1 MVVTGLAVAA
11 AAWGVL
17 MGLSP
22 MLQIRQM
29 LRRRSSRDV
38 SIGYFGV
45 LMVGFVLWMSYGIAA
60 HNLALI
66 VPQHH
71 RPAHRGGHHL
81 GRRPPEPQDRHRT
94 VAPARGA
101 GRSAASGRA
110 GGTRPSRARR

>member
-22 MLQIRQM
+22 VLQIRQM

-38 SIGYFGV
+38 SVGYFV
-45 LMVGFVLWMSYGIAA
+45 ILAIGFLLWIGYGIAA

-66 VPQHH
+66 VPN
-71 RPAHRGGHHL
+71 AIALLIG
-81 GRRPPEPQDRHRT
+81 
-94 VAPARGA
+94 
-101 GRSAASGRA
+101 
-110 GGTRPSRARR
+110 GGTIAVAVQLSRKTGTER

>member
-22 MLQIRQM
+22 VLQIRQM

-38 SIGYFGV
+38 SISYFGV
-45 LMVGFVLWMSYGIAA
+45 LMVGFVLWLSYGIAA

-66 VPQHH
+66 VPNVI
-71 RPAHRGGHHL
+71 ALFIGAS
-81 GRRPPEPQDRHRT
+81 T
-94 VAPARGA
+94 IAVAVQLSRKA
-101 GRSAASGRA
+101 GTKR
-110 GGTRPSRARR
+110 